1 MTFVLRGPLRR
12 LVGFRPD
19 VEVEADTVND
29 AIGALCRDYPQLRRA
44 LLDAAGQVRGVHR
57 LALNSNMLARTELNT
72 PVNDGDVVD
81 VVTTLAGG

>member
-12 LVGFRPD
+12 LVEFRPQ
-19 VEVEADTVND
+19 VEVEAATLNG

-44 LLDAAGQVRGVHR
+44 LLDASGQVRGVHR
-57 LALNSNMLARTELNT
+57 LALNSNMLGRTELNT
-72 PVNDGDVVD
+72 PVNDGDVVE